1 MKTIGSANRRE
12 SKKISSTMKKH
23 NCNEMLIQMTHS
35 AKPAKKSSKAAK
47 ARSVSKKESSNW
59 DIMAKNRRYSK
70 AVAKDLSR
78 EVTAWAVEEC
88 LDGICL
94 NLSDGNCMR
103 SDAVQKRILRRI
115 VEKRQAQANH
125 RRVGRTQ
132 SLLASYLEKSCC
144 SSTMAEI
151 HHARFC
157 L

>member
-1 MKTIGSANRRE
+1 
-12 SKKISSTMKKH
+12 MKKN
-23 NCNEMLIQMTHS
+23 NCNQILLQMTHS
-35 AKPAKKSSKAAK
+35 AMTAKKATKVTT
-47 ARSVSKKESSNW
+47 ARSVSKIESSNW
-59 DIMAKNRRYSK
+59 DLMAKNRRYSK
-70 AVAKDLSR
+70 AVAKDLCR

-151 HHARFC
+151 HLARC
-157 L
+157 SL

>member
-1 MKTIGSANRRE
+1 MGEKQTKSTT
-12 SKKISSTMKKH
+12 KKKYR
-23 NCNEMLIQMTHS
+23 CNDMLVQMTHS
-35 AKPAKKSSKAAK
+35 SKSDKKAPKVAKTKCET
-47 ARSVSKKESSNW
+47 KKESSNW
-59 DIMAKNRRYSK
+59 YIMAKNRRYSK
-70 AVAKDLSR
+70 AVAKDLCR

-132 SLLASYLEKSCC
+132 SLLASYQEKSCC